1 MSASDP
7 AESRV
12 PDVPGLHEPVLLDE
26 VLTHLKPS
34 LKPDAHVIDATV
46 GLGGHTAA
54 ILERLPRVRVTGL
67 DRDAGSLALAT
78 ERLKPFGQRVRL
90 VQANFADLDT
100 VLDGPVDAILADLGI
115 SSWQLA
121 ERGFSFA
128 TDAPLDFRMDIREG
142 QTAADLVNGLPEA
155 ELADLIYAYGEER
168 ASRRIAKAIV
178 AARKADRI
186 GTTTELAT
194 VVEGAVPRRGKLHP
208 ATRTFQALRIAVNDE
223 LGSLERGLAAAERVL
238 RPGGRLLMI
247 TFHSLEDR
255 IVKRFIRN
263 SDALSAVNKKV
274 IAPSRDEIRRN
285 PRARSAKL
293 RVAERNQD

>member
-1 MSASDP
+1 MS
-7 AESRV
+7 ES
-12 PDVPGLHEPVLLDE
+12 
-26 VLTHLKPS
+26 
-34 LKPDAHVIDATV
+34 
-46 GLGGHTAA
+46 
-54 ILERLPRVRVTGL
+54 
-67 DRDAGSLALAT
+67 
-78 ERLKPFGQRVRL
+78 
-90 VQANFADLDT
+90 
-100 VLDGPVDAILADLGI
+100 
-115 SSWQLA
+115 
-121 ERGFSFA
+121 
-128 TDAPLDFRMDIREG
+128 G

-178 AARKADRI
+178 IARKTGRI
-186 GTTTELAT
+186 GTTTELAA
-194 VVEGAVPRRGKLHP
+194 VVEGAVPRRGKFHP

-223 LGSLERGLAAAERVL
+223 LGSLERGLATAERVL